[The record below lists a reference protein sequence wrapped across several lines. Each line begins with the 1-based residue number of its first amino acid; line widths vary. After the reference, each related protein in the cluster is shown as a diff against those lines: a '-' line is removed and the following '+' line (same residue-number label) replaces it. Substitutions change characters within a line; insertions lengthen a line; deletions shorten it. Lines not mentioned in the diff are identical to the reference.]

1 MGATGIEPMTSTVSR
16 LTLVVNLIDSL
27 CVFLLHLVCCYV
39 IFGAYWTQ
47 NGLTFYLFSPLSSR
61 VFSDATYCG
70 AGHSEHCSKMGSICI
85 SHA

>member
-27 CVFLLHLVCCYV
+27 CVFLLHLGCCYV

-61 VFSDATYCG
+61 VFPGFLGRDVLWCRSFRAL
-70 AGHSEHCSKMGSICI
+70 
-85 SHA
+85 